1 MFTKPLQVLPS
12 GLDFSDLNDLK
23 YQVEQNVWEPALSV
37 SIEPD
42 PSAESDT
49 VGFDWKVT
57 ELTQTKM
64 VIQLTFDDP
73 LLISYEKADI
83 LFINCA
89 DPNIFISKQGTTIS
103 PERRLLRREL
113 MRQVPDDAKDIQ

>member
-1 MFTKPLQVLPS
+1 MFTSPLQVLPK
-12 GLDFSDLNDLK
+12 GLDVSNLKDLK
-23 YQVEQNVWEPALSV
+23 YQVEPNIWEPTLSV

-42 PSAESDT
+42 PSAESNT
-49 VGFDWKVT
+49 VGFNWEVT

-64 VIQLTFDDP
+64 MIQLTFDDP

-83 LFINCA
+83 LLINCA
-89 DPNIFISKQGTTIS
+89 DPKIFISKEGNSIS

-113 MRQVPDDAKDIQ
+113 MRQLPGEAK